1 MTLNIYCQ
9 KLIQKKFPIPEKL
22 YIHVHIYSMGTDG
35 VNKYIV
41 PKKFLFKTQ
50 ACFAGTEGTEKT
62 EDTEGRGGA
71 ANRLAFSVYRLERD
85 GWGRFK

>member
-41 PKKFLFKTQ
+41 PNNNI
-50 ACFAGTEGTEKT
+50 AM
-62 EDTEGRGGA
+62 A
-71 ANRLAFSVYRLERD
+71 AHGIYPQ
-85 GWGRFK
+85 